1 MSCPDEAL
9 GAFPITDANP
19 VGTDPRESAAFA
31 LAQAEIDKLTN
42 IHTPSSVEWEKLAQA
57 CATVLRDEGK
67 DFNAAV
73 WLLCAWTQT
82 RGLLGLATGIHVVRE
97 LLEHFWPS
105 MTPPPSR
112 LRARR
117 NRAAWMLEW
126 LETKLADSFTPLTQE
141 QLHSVLED
149 WDAIDA
155 FWRAHDDDGPAFFR
169 LRRRLA
175 QLPVQAS
182 AEPAPEPIAPPP
194 PTMATSAPPVDTPAP
209 SAPGA
214 PPAPTSALAT
224 GAPLPKLPLLGPA
237 PAIGALDSDEAIE
250 NAVTGTLAT
259 LSPLVEFCLESRTS
273 LPLLFRLTRQMAWLT
288 LEQPPPAQG
297 HSMTTRLP
305 PPPDSEVET
314 LARLQS
320 VGEPLDIVRFCER
333 RLVAYP
339 FWLDL
344 NRVSHAALGRLG
356 ESAANAAASLAG
368 EVRQLLARLP
378 VLVELSFANG
388 QPFADGATR
397 SWLQGLNPVASS
409 STTTAADTI
418 QTVIDQAQQSAA
430 NGQLK
435 EALTHLQASLPTA
448 GNGRDRFRLRKAQYE
463 LLDRFAPSPQLQVA
477 LAGLLRQAQEQR
489 LAHWEPA
496 LVQPLLESALGY
508 PSSDATTAWAEQL
521 AALDLSAYWY
531 LCSSKSG

>member
-1 MSCPDEAL
+1 M
-9 GAFPITDANP
+9 
-19 VGTDPRESAAFA
+19 
-31 LAQAEIDKLTN
+31 EI
-42 IHTPSSVEWEKLAQA
+42 VEERL
-57 CATVLRDEGK
+57 
-67 DFNAAV
+67 
-73 WLLCAWTQT
+73 
-82 RGLLGLATGIHVVRE
+82 RGLLLQGLDADAAAYQRFLKE
-97 LLEHFWPS
+97 LSAH
-105 MTPPPSR
+105 
-112 LRARR
+112 LRA
-117 NRAAWMLEW
+117 
-126 LETKLADSFTPLTQE
+126 F
-141 QLHSVLED
+141 
-149 WDAIDA
+149 
-155 FWRAHDDDGPAFFR
+155 

-194 PTMATSAPPVDTPAP
+194 PTMATSVPPVDTPAP
-209 SAPGA
+209 DA

-378 VLVELSFANG
+378 VLV
-388 QPFADGATR
+388 
-397 SWLQGLNPVASS
+397 
-409 STTTAADTI
+409 
-418 QTVIDQAQQSAA
+418 
-430 NGQLK
+430 
-435 EALTHLQASLPTA
+435 
-448 GNGRDRFRLRKAQYE
+448 
-463 LLDRFAPSPQLQVA
+463 
-477 LAGLLRQAQEQR
+477 
-489 LAHWEPA
+489 
-496 LVQPLLESALGY
+496 
-508 PSSDATTAWAEQL
+508 
-521 AALDLSAYWY
+521 
-531 LCSSKSG
+531 